1 MLMTNQP
8 VMYIQ
13 VNTSDRQST
22 ARFYADVFHWEIHHE
37 PTYTWFEADPTTAT
51 DDEGK
56 AELAPF
62 IVLIEPET
70 TNIVYPR
77 SA

>member
-1 MLMTNQP
+1 MTPQS

-13 VNTSDRQST
+13 VSTCDRQAT

-37 PTYTWFEADPTTAT
+37 ATYTWFEANPAAPSGDKP
-51 DDEGK
+51 
-56 AELAPF
+56 ELAPF
-62 IVLIEPET
+62 IVLVEPET
-70 TNIVYPR
+70 SIVHPR